1 MIRRKYEVKTEEK
14 EKRCA
19 VLSWKVPI
27 KGVLG
32 TKKEGEKKKKSF
44 SASVLGKRV
53 SDQGAD
59 DPRADKHI
67 IGSYILVKKITELA
81 LLVGI
86 LQSQLRSRKL
96 QQREGDAL
104 PSVSV
109 FFRTGPRLAGIL
121 GCCLVYKAAP
131 VWTK

>member
-1 MIRRKYEVKTEEK
+1 MIRRKCEVKTEEK

-32 TKKEGEKKKKSF
+32 TKKEGEKKSF

-67 IGSYILVKKITELA
+67 IGSYILVKNI
-81 LLVGI
+81 
-86 LQSQLRSRKL
+86 R
-96 QQREGDAL
+96 
-104 PSVSV
+104 
-109 FFRTGPRLAGIL
+109 
-121 GCCLVYKAAP
+121 
-131 VWTK
+131 